1 MLPIKSGPVKMNLDP
16 ILANVL
22 VLEEDALDAKEANNT
37 AKVITVMTHAVSL
50 VVRVATTPVAV
61 AVKAVEVVVKTV
73 DAVITVKVTVDAVVT
88 ALSLD
93 MEVMIGLTAMATQR
107 VPIIA
112 QASSCIQKAVL
123 TAALPMAALTVV
135 RTKMPMSMTKAQRLM
150 PTITMAPLVA
160 MLDVAQLMSTGLMP
174 T

>member
-1 MLPIKSGPVKMNLDP
+1 MLPIKSSPVKMNLDP

-61 AVKAVEVVVKTV
+61 AMKAVAVVVKTV
-73 DAVITVKVTVDAVVT
+73 DAVITVKATVDAVVT

-112 QASSCIQKAVL
+112 QASSCIQKAI
-123 TAALPMAALTVV
+123 PMAALTVV

-150 PTITMAPLVA
+150 PTVTMAPLVA
-160 MLDVAQLMSTGLMP
+160 TLNVAQLMSTGLMP
-174 T
+174 I